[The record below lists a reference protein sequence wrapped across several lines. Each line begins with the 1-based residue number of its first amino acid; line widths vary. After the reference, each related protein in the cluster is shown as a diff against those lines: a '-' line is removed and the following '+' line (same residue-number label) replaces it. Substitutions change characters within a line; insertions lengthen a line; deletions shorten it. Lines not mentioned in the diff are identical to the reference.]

1 VTGVTNEGKTIM
13 GMTITEKILAAHAG
27 KDRVEPGEIVMVNV
41 DIILANEL
49 SAALAIDEFKKIKG
63 ASRIANPQNAVFVP
77 DHFTPAKDISTAK
90 LVQRV
95 REFALEQDARWFE
108 VGRAGIEHCVL
119 PQHGIVGPGQVIIGG
134 DSHTTTYGAL
144 GAFATGVGS
153 TDVAVAWA
161 IGETWL
167 RVPPSVKIT
176 YHGRLRPWVRGKDLI
191 LYTINQLT
199 VDGATYMA
207 IEFHGETLRD
217 LPMAGRFTMANMS
230 IEAGAKNGIFHADEV
245 TRKYLA
251 SVGHT
256 GYTEFTSDHDARYEK
271 TLDIDVSGIEPQIA
285 FPSIPENARPISDA
299 GNVRIDQVV
308 IGTCTNG
315 WIEDMREAADV
326 LKGQKVASHVRC
338 IVVPGSQEVQRQ
350 MVSEGIMQVFMDA
363 ECIVSTSTCGPC
375 IGGHMGV
382 LGDNEVCVSTTNR
395 NFVGRMGARTA
406 KIYLAN
412 PAVAAA
418 SAIAGRI
425 AGPEEI
431 LSREPALV

>member
-1 VTGVTNEGKTIM
+1 M
-13 GMTITEKILAAHAG
+13 GMTISEKILAHNAG
-27 KDRVEPGEIVMVNV
+27 KDRVEPGEIVMVKV
-41 DIILANEL
+41 DVILANEL
-49 SAALAIDEFKKIKG
+49 SAALAIEEFKKIEG
-63 ASRIANPQNAVFVP
+63 AERILDPERAVFVP
-77 DHFTPAKDISTAK
+77 DHFTPNKDIATAK

-95 REFALEQDARWFE
+95 RQFALDQGARWFE

-119 PQHGIVGPGQVIIGG
+119 PQNGIVGPGQVIIGG

-144 GAFATGVGS
+144 GAFSTGVGS

-167 RVPPSVKIT
+167 RVPPSIKVT
-176 YHGRLRPWVRGKDLI
+176 YHGRLRPWVTGKDLI
-191 LYTINQLT
+191 LHTIGQMT

-207 IEFHGETLRD
+207 MEFHGEALRG

-230 IEAGAKNGIFHADEV
+230 IEAGAKNGIFHVDEV
-245 TRKYLA
+245 TREYLS

-256 GYTEFTSDHDARYEK
+256 SFTEYESDADARYEK
-271 TLDIDVSGIEPQIA
+271 EIEIDASRIEPQVA
-285 FPSIPENARPISDA
+285 FPSLPENARPVTEA
-299 GNVRIDQVV
+299 GEVEIDQVV

-315 WIEDMREAADV
+315 WIEDMREAAHV
-326 LKGQKVASHVRC
+326 FRGQQVDPRVRC
-338 IVVPGSQEVQRQ
+338 IVVPGSQEVQKQ
-350 MVSEGIMQVFMDA
+350 MVREGLMEIFMEAD
-363 ECIVSTSTCGPC
+363 CIVSTSTCGPC

-382 LGDNEVCVSTTNR
+382 LGEYERCVSTTNR

-406 KIYLAN
+406 EIYLTN

-425 AGPEEI
+425 AHPDEVM
-431 LSREPALV
+431 SRAAVLV

>member
-1 VTGVTNEGKTIM
+1 M
-13 GMTITEKILAAHAG
+13 GMTISEKILAAHAG
-27 KDRVEPGEIVMVNV
+27 KDRVEPGEIVMVDV
-41 DIILANEL
+41 DVNLANEL
-49 SAALAIDEFKKIKG
+49 SAALAIDEFLKIEG
-63 ASRIANPQNAVFVP
+63 ADRIVRPDQAIFVP

-95 REFALEQDARWFE
+95 RQFALDQHARWFE

-144 GAFATGVGS
+144 GAFSTGVGS

-161 IGETWL
+161 IGQTWL
-167 RVPPSVKIT
+167 RVPPTVKVT
-176 YHGRLRPWVRGKDLI
+176 YHGTLRPWVRGKDLI
-191 LYTINQLT
+191 LYTIGKMT

-207 IEFHGETLRD
+207 MEFHGDTLRH

-230 IEAGAKNGIFHADEV
+230 IEAGAKNGIFHVDDV
-245 TRKYLA
+245 TRDYLA

-256 GYTEFTSDHDARYEK
+256 GYTEHESDADAHYVAEI
-271 TLDIDVSGIEPQIA
+271 DIDASAIEPQIA
-285 FPSIPENARPISDA
+285 LPSLPENSRPISEVDDIS
-299 GNVRIDQVV
+299 IDQVV

-326 LKGQKVASHVRC
+326 LRGHKVSAHVRC
-338 IVVPGSQEVQRQ
+338 IVVPGSQEVQRE
-350 MVSEGIMQVFMDA
+350 MVREGLMQIFMDA

-382 LGDNEVCVSTTNR
+382 LGEHERCVSTTNR
-395 NFVGRMGARTA
+395 NFVGRMGARSA
-406 KIYLAN
+406 EIFLAN

-431 LSREPALV
+431 MSREPVPA

>member
-1 VTGVTNEGKTIM
+1 M
-13 GMTITEKILAAHAG
+13 GMTISEKILAAHAG
-27 KDRVEPGEIVMVNV
+27 KDRVEPGEIVMVKV
-41 DIILANEL
+41 DVNLANEL
-49 SAALAIDEFKKIKG
+49 SAALAIDEFLKIKG
-63 ASRIANPQNAVFVP
+63 AERIANPQNAIFVP

-95 REFALEQDARWFE
+95 RQFALDQGARWFE

-144 GAFATGVGS
+144 GAFSTGVGS
-153 TDVAVAWA
+153 TDVAVGWA

-167 RVPPSVKIT
+167 RVPPTVKVT
-176 YHGRLRPWVRGKDLI
+176 YHGRLQPWVRGKDLI
-191 LYTINQLT
+191 LYTIGKMT

-207 IEFHGETLRD
+207 MEFHGEPLRE

-230 IEAGAKNGIFHADEV
+230 IEAGAKNGIFHVDQV
-245 TRKYLA
+245 TRDYLA

-256 GYTEFTSDHDARYEK
+256 NYTEYSSDPDADYIKEVEF
-271 TLDIDVSGIEPQIA
+271 DVSEIEPQVA
-285 FPSIPENARPISDA
+285 FPSLPENARPISQVGD
-299 GNVRIDQVV
+299 VPIDQVI

-315 WIEDMREAADV
+315 WIEDMREAAHV
-326 LKGQKVASHVRC
+326 LRGHKVDPRVKC

-350 MVSEGIMQVFMDA
+350 MVREGLMEIFMDA

-382 LGDNEVCVSTTNR
+382 LGDHERCVSTTNR

-406 KIYLAN
+406 EIYLAN

-418 SAIAGRI
+418 SAVAGRI
-425 AGPEEI
+425 ANPDDVM
-431 LSREPALV
+431 SKEPVLV

>member
-1 VTGVTNEGKTIM
+1 M
-13 GMTITEKILAAHAG
+13 GMTVSEKILAKHAG
-27 KDRVEPGEIVMVNV
+27 QERVTPGEIVMVDV
-41 DIILANEL
+41 DVVLANEL

-63 ASRIANPQNAVFVP
+63 AERILDPAGAVFVP
-77 DHFTPAKDISTAK
+77 DHFTPNKDITTAK

-95 REFALEQDARWFE
+95 REFALEQNARWFE

-119 PQHGIVGPGQVIIGG
+119 PQNGIVGPGQVIIGG

-144 GAFATGVGS
+144 GAFSTGVGS

-161 IGETWL
+161 IGKTWL
-167 RVPPSVKIT
+167 RVPPTYKVT
-176 YHGRLRPWVRGKDLI
+176 YHGKLQPWVGGKDLI
-191 LYTINQLT
+191 LYTIGKLT

-207 IEFHGETLRD
+207 MEFHGEALAG

-230 IEAGAKNGIFHADEV
+230 IEAGAKNGIFHVDDV
-245 TRKYLA
+245 TREYLA
-251 SVGHT
+251 SVGRAEF
-256 GYTEFTSDHDARYEK
+256 TEFTSDLDAEYEHEIE
-271 TLDIDVSGIEPQIA
+271 IDAGQIEPQVA
-285 FPSIPENARPISDA
+285 FPAIPENARPVSQA
-299 GNVRIDQVV
+299 GEVQIDQVV

-315 WIEDMREAADV
+315 WIEDMREAAHV
-326 LKGQKVASHVRC
+326 LRNHKVHPRVRC

-350 MVSEGIMQVFMDA
+350 MVREGLMEIFMDA
-363 ECIVSTSTCGPC
+363 DCIVSTSTCGPC

-382 LGDNEVCVSTTNR
+382 LGEYEKCVSTTNR

-406 KIYLAN
+406 EIYLAN

-425 AGPEEI
+425 AGPDEI
-431 LSREPALV
+431 LGARAAA

>member
-1 VTGVTNEGKTIM
+1 
-13 GMTITEKILAAHAG
+13 MTISEKILAAHAG
-27 KDRVEPGEIVMVNV
+27 KARVEPGEIVMVDV
-41 DIILANEL
+41 DVNLANEL
-49 SAALAIDEFKKIKG
+49 SAALAIDEFRKIQG
-63 ASRIANPQNAVFVP
+63 ADRILNPDSAVFVP
-77 DHFTPAKDISTAK
+77 DHFTPNKDITTAK

-95 REFALEQDARWFE
+95 REFALGQHARWFE

-161 IGETWL
+161 IGQAWL
-167 RVPPSVKIT
+167 RVPPSVKVT
-176 YHGRLRPWVRGKDLI
+176 YHGHLGPWVTGKDLI
-191 LYTINQLT
+191 LHTIGTMT

-207 IEFHGETLRD
+207 MEFHGETLRD

-230 IEAGAKNGIFHADEV
+230 IEAGAKNGIFHVDDV
-245 TRKYLA
+245 TREFLA
-251 SVGHT
+251 SVRHT
-256 GYTEFTSDHDARYEK
+256 GYQEYVSDPDASYVREIE
-271 TLDIDVSGIEPQIA
+271 IDAGSIEPQIA
-285 FPSIPENARPISDA
+285 FPSLPENTRPVSQA
-299 GNVRIDQVV
+299 GDVAIDQVV

-315 WIEDMREAADV
+315 WIEDMRDAACV
-326 LKGQKVASHVRC
+326 LRGHKVDPRVRC

-350 MVSEGIMQVFMDA
+350 MVKEGLMEIFMDA
-363 ECIVSTSTCGPC
+363 DCIVSTSTCGPC

-382 LGDNEVCVSTTNR
+382 LGDYERCVSTTNR

-406 KIYLAN
+406 EIYLAN

-425 AGPEEI
+425 AGPDEI
-431 LSREPALV
+431 LSKTPAGVA

>member
-1 VTGVTNEGKTIM
+1 M
-13 GMTITEKILAAHAG
+13 GMTISEKILAAHAG
-27 KDRVEPGEIVMVNV
+27 KARVEPGEIVMV
-41 DIILANEL
+41 DIDVNLANEL
-49 SAALAIDEFKKIKG
+49 SAALAIDEFLKIEG
-63 ASRIANPQNAVFVP
+63 ATRIVNPDNAIFVP

-95 REFALEQDARWFE
+95 RQFALDQKARWFE

-144 GAFATGVGS
+144 GAFSTGVGS

-161 IGETWL
+161 IGQTWL
-167 RVPPSVKIT
+167 RVPPSVKVT
-176 YHGRLRPWVRGKDLI
+176 YHGKLRPWVRGKDLI
-191 LYTINQLT
+191 LYTIGQMS

-207 IEFHGETLRD
+207 MEFHGDTLRE

-230 IEAGAKNGIFHADEV
+230 IEAGAKNGIFHVDQV
-245 TRKYLA
+245 TRDYLA

-256 GYTEFTSDHDARYEK
+256 RYTEYSSDPDATYAGEVE
-271 TLDIDVSGIEPQIA
+271 IDAGEIEPQIA
-285 FPSIPENARPISDA
+285 FPSLPENSRPVSQVGDIS
-299 GNVRIDQVV
+299 IDQVV

-315 WIEDMREAADV
+315 WIEDMREAAGV
-326 LKGQKVASHVRC
+326 LRGQKVSSHVRC
-338 IVVPGSQEVQRQ
+338 IVVPGSQEVQRE
-350 MVSEGIMQVFMDA
+350 MVREGLMQIFMDA

-382 LGDNEVCVSTTNR
+382 LGDHERCVSTTNR
-395 NFVGRMGARTA
+395 NFVGRMGARNA
-406 KIYLAN
+406 EIFLAN

-431 LSREPALV
+431 LSREPVPA

>member
-1 VTGVTNEGKTIM
+1 M
-13 GMTITEKILAAHAG
+13 GMTISEKILAAHAG
-27 KDRVEPGEIVMVNV
+27 KDRVEPGEIVMVKV
-41 DIILANEL
+41 DVNLANEL
-49 SAALAIDEFKKIKG
+49 SAALAIDEFLKIKG
-63 ASRIANPQNAVFVP
+63 AERIANPQNAIFVP

-95 REFALEQDARWFE
+95 RQFALDQGARWFE

-144 GAFATGVGS
+144 GAFSTGVGS
-153 TDVAVAWA
+153 TDVAVGWA

-167 RVPPSVKIT
+167 RVPPTVKVT
-176 YHGRLRPWVRGKDLI
+176 YHGRLQPWVRGKDLI
-191 LYTINQLT
+191 LYTIGKMT

-207 IEFHGETLRD
+207 MEFHGEPLRE

-230 IEAGAKNGIFHADEV
+230 IEAGAKNGIFHVDQV
-245 TRKYLA
+245 TRDYLA

-256 GYTEFTSDHDARYEK
+256 NYTEYSSDPDADYIKEVEF
-271 TLDIDVSGIEPQIA
+271 DVSEIEPQVA
-285 FPSIPENARPISDA
+285 FPSLPENARPISQVGD
-299 GNVRIDQVV
+299 VPIDQVI

-315 WIEDMREAADV
+315 WIEDMREAAHV
-326 LKGQKVASHVRC
+326 FRGHKVDPRVKC

-350 MVSEGIMQVFMDA
+350 MVREGLMEIFMDA

-382 LGDNEVCVSTTNR
+382 LGDHERCVSTTNR
-395 NFVGRMGARTA
+395 NFVGRMGARSA
-406 KIYLAN
+406 EIYLAN

-418 SAIAGRI
+418 SAVAGRI
-425 AGPEEI
+425 ANPDDVM
-431 LSREPALV
+431 SKEPVLV

>member
-1 VTGVTNEGKTIM
+1 M
-13 GMTITEKILAAHAG
+13 GMTISEKILAAHAG
-27 KDRVEPGEIVMVNV
+27 KDWVEPGEIVMVKV
-41 DIILANEL
+41 DVNLANEL
-49 SAALAIDEFKKIKG
+49 SAALAIDEFLKIKG
-63 ASRIANPQNAVFVP
+63 AERIANPHNAIFVP

-95 REFALEQDARWFE
+95 RQFALNQGARWFE

-144 GAFATGVGS
+144 GAFSTGVGS
-153 TDVAVAWA
+153 TDVAVGWA

-167 RVPPSVKIT
+167 RVPPTVKVT
-176 YHGRLRPWVRGKDLI
+176 YHGKLQPWVRGKDLI
-191 LYTINQLT
+191 LYTIGKMT

-207 IEFHGETLRD
+207 MEFHGEPLRE

-230 IEAGAKNGIFHADEV
+230 IEAGAKNGIFHVDEV
-245 TRKYLA
+245 TRDYLA

-256 GYTEFTSDHDARYEK
+256 NYTEYRSDPDATYIKEVEF
-271 TLDIDVSGIEPQIA
+271 DVSDIEPQVA
-285 FPSIPENARPISDA
+285 FPSLPENARPISQVGD
-299 GNVRIDQVV
+299 VPIDQVI

-315 WIEDMREAADV
+315 WIEDMREAAHV
-326 LKGQKVASHVRC
+326 LRGHKVDPRVKC
-338 IVVPGSQEVQRQ
+338 IVVPGSQEVQLQ
-350 MVSEGIMQVFMDA
+350 MVREGLMEVFMDA

-382 LGDNEVCVSTTNR
+382 LGDHERCVSTTNR
-395 NFVGRMGARTA
+395 NFVGRMGARSA
-406 KIYLAN
+406 EIYLAN

-418 SAIAGRI
+418 SAVAGRI
-425 AGPEEI
+425 ANPDEVM
-431 LSREPALV
+431 SKEPVPV

>member
-1 VTGVTNEGKTIM
+1 M
-13 GMTITEKILAAHAG
+13 GMTISEKILAAHAG
-27 KDRVEPGEIVMVNV
+27 KQRVEPGEIVMV
-41 DIILANEL
+41 DIDVNLANEL
-49 SAALAIDEFKKIKG
+49 SAALAIDEFLKIEG
-63 ASRIANPQNAVFVP
+63 ADRIVNPEKAIFVP

-95 REFALEQDARWFE
+95 RQFALDQNARWFE

-144 GAFATGVGS
+144 GAFSTGVGS

-161 IGETWL
+161 IGQTWL
-167 RVPPSVKIT
+167 RVPPSVKVT
-176 YHGRLRPWVRGKDLI
+176 YHGKLRPWVRGKDLI
-191 LYTINQLT
+191 LYTIGKMT

-207 IEFHGETLRD
+207 MEFHGETLWD

-230 IEAGAKNGIFHADEV
+230 IEAGAKNGIFHVDEI
-245 TRKYLA
+245 TREYLA
-251 SVGHT
+251 SVGHQ
-256 GYTEFTSDHDARYEK
+256 GYTEYGSDPDAQYVNEVE
-271 TLDIDVSGIEPQIA
+271 IDASEIEPQIA
-285 FPSIPENARPISDA
+285 FPSLPENSRPVSEVGDIS
-299 GNVRIDQVV
+299 IDQVV

-315 WIEDMREAADV
+315 WIEDMREAAEV
-326 LKGQKVASHVRC
+326 LQGQRVSSHVRC

-350 MVSEGIMQVFMDA
+350 MVREGLMQIFMDA

-382 LGDNEVCVSTTNR
+382 LGDNERCVSTTNR
-395 NFVGRMGARTA
+395 NFVGRMGARSA
-406 KIYLAN
+406 EIFLAN

-418 SAIAGRI
+418 SAVAGRI

-431 LSREPALV
+431 VSQELVPA

>member
-1 VTGVTNEGKTIM
+1 M
-13 GMTITEKILAAHAG
+13 GMTISAKILAAHAG
-27 KDRVEPGEIVMVNV
+27 KARVQPGEIVMVNV
-41 DIILANEL
+41 DVNLANEL
-49 SAALAIDEFKKIKG
+49 SAALAIDEFQKIRG
-63 ASRIANPQNAVFVP
+63 ADHIVHPETAIFVP
-77 DHFTPAKDISTAK
+77 DHFTPAKDISTAQ

-95 REFALEQDARWFE
+95 RAFALHHGARWFE

-144 GAFATGVGS
+144 GAFSTGVGS

-161 IGETWL
+161 IGQTWL
-167 RVPPSVKIT
+167 RVPPTVKVT
-176 YHGRLRPWVRGKDLI
+176 YSGALRPWVTGKDLI
-191 LYTINQLT
+191 LSTIARLT

-207 IEFHGETLRD
+207 IEFHGDTLRH
-217 LPMAGRFTMANMS
+217 LPMSGRFTMANMS
-230 IEAGAKNGIFHADEV
+230 IEAGAKNGIFHVDDV
-245 TRKYLA
+245 TRAYLA

-256 GYTEFTSDHDARYEK
+256 GYTEYWSDPDADYVKEIE
-271 TLDIDVSGIEPQIA
+271 IDAAAIEPQVA
-285 FPSIPENARPISDA
+285 FPSLPENARPVSEV
-299 GNVRIDQVV
+299 GNLSIDQVV

-315 WIEDMREAADV
+315 WIEDMREAASV
-326 LKGQKVASHVRC
+326 LQGRKVDGRVRC
-338 IVVPGSQEVQRQ
+338 IIVPGSQEVQRQ
-350 MVSEGIMQVFMDA
+350 MVREGLMQIFMDA

-382 LGDNEVCVSTTNR
+382 LGDGERCVSTTNR
-395 NFVGRMGARTA
+395 NFVGRMGARSA
-406 KIYLAN
+406 EIFLAN

-431 LSREPALV
+431 LSREPVPA

>member
-1 VTGVTNEGKTIM
+1 M
-13 GMTITEKILAAHAG
+13 GMTMTEKILAAHAG
-27 KDRVEPGEIVMVNV
+27 QDRVEPGEIVMVDV

-49 SAALAIDEFKKIKG
+49 SAALAIDEFKKIQG
-63 ASRIANPQNAVFVP
+63 AERILHPRNAVFVP
-77 DHFTPAKDISTAK
+77 DHFTPNKDISTAK

-95 REFALEQDARWFE
+95 RQFALDQEARWFE

-144 GAFATGVGS
+144 GAFSTGVGS

-161 IGETWL
+161 IGQTWL
-167 RVPPSVKIT
+167 RVPPSVKVT
-176 YHGRLRPWVRGKDLI
+176 YHGQLRPWVTGKDLI
-191 LYTINQLT
+191 LHTIGKLT

-207 IEFHGETLRD
+207 MEFHGETLSS

-230 IEAGAKNGIFHADEV
+230 IEAGAKNGIFHVDDV
-245 TRKYLA
+245 TRDYLA

-256 GYTEFTSDHDARYEK
+256 GYREFSSDSDAHYEREVE
-271 TLDIDVSGIEPQIA
+271 IDASVIEPQVA
-285 FPSIPENARPISDA
+285 FPAIPENARPVSQA
-299 GNVRIDQVV
+299 GTVRIDQVV

-315 WIEDMREAADV
+315 WIEDMREAAHV
-326 LKGQKVASHVRC
+326 LRGHKVSPGVRC
-338 IVVPGSQEVQRQ
+338 IIVPGSQEVQRQ
-350 MVSEGIMQVFMDA
+350 MVHEGLMGIFMDA

-395 NFVGRMGARTA
+395 NFVGRMGARSA
-406 KIYLAN
+406 EIYLVN

-418 SAIAGRI
+418 SAIMGRI
-425 AGPEEI
+425 AGPDEVMETA
-431 LSREPALV
+431 PAVA

>member
-1 VTGVTNEGKTIM
+1 M
-13 GMTITEKILAAHAG
+13 GMTISEKILAAHAG
-27 KDRVEPGEIVMVNV
+27 KDRVEPGEIVMVKV
-41 DIILANEL
+41 DVNLANEL

-63 ASRIANPQNAVFVP
+63 AERIVNPKNAVFVP

-95 REFALEQDARWFE
+95 RQFALEQNARWFE

-119 PQHGIVGPGQVIIGG
+119 PQHGLVGPGQLIIGG

-144 GAFATGVGS
+144 GAFSTGVGS

-161 IGETWL
+161 IGSTWL
-167 RVPPSVKIT
+167 RVPPSVKVT
-176 YHGRLRPWVRGKDLI
+176 YRGHLRPWVTGKDLI
-191 LYTINQLT
+191 LYTIGKMT

-207 IEFHGETLRD
+207 MEFHGEALRT

-230 IEAGAKNGIFHADEV
+230 IEAGAKNGIFHVDDV
-245 TRKYLA
+245 TRAYLA
-251 SVGHT
+251 SVGHDD
-256 GYTEFTSDHDARYEK
+256 YTEFSSDPDAHYVKEVE
-271 TLDIDVSGIEPQIA
+271 IDASKIEPQIA
-285 FPSIPENARPISDA
+285 FPSLPENTRPVSEA
-299 GNVRIDQVV
+299 GDIAIDQVV

-315 WIEDMREAADV
+315 WIEDMREAAGV
-326 LKGQKVASHVRC
+326 LRGRKVSERVRC

-350 MVSEGIMQVFMDA
+350 MVKEGLMQIFMDA

-382 LGDNEVCVSTTNR
+382 LGDFEKCVSTTNR

-406 KIYLAN
+406 EIFLAN

-425 AGPEEI
+425 AGPEEV
-431 LSREPALV
+431 LSKEPVVA